1 MGIKAGVVKI
11 KALLRWKP
19 KVIIL
24 AGKSIFTIDFLLHRA
39 NQLLSTFCG
48 EETKPEK
55 YQQVKLFHQ
64 KGRSF
69 YFLPLSTLSFNT
81 S

>member
-11 KALLRWKP
+11 KTLLRWKP

-24 AGKSIFTIDFLLHRA
+24 AGKSIFTIDFLLHPA
-39 NQLLSTFCG
+39 NQLFSIFIV

-55 YQQVKLFHQ
+55 
-64 KGRSF
+64 
-69 YFLPLSTLSFNT
+69 
-81 S
+81 